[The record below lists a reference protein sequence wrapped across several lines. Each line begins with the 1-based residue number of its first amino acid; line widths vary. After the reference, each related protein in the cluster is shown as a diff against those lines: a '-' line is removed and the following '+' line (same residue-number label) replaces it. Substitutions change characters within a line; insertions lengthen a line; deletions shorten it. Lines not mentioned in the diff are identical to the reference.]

1 MEKCT
6 NFILAHGKNVI
17 NRPVWRSPSVDFS
30 SLSHKERMDGTNLR
44 VWLNASK
51 RLQIHW
57 EHWSLKIPY
66 WKQLRFGL
74 KNNPSGLLTGHRS
87 VSGFPAPYGCGW
99 CRLPSQASS
108 PGWCS
113 WVWWSQRTA
122 SWQMEHG
129 GTDHPPLFGVVW
141 RPQSKASRLCNWCPW
156 IYRGVPNAGVN
167 YLKLA
172 GEKETHIVNK
182 LNLVAGWSDPLSQE
196 YEPMV
201 ALSIRKLRWI
211 IKRIWNHHQT
221 VQDTIKQFGTQHLW
235 LSVVWGPI
243 SNRMWMAHSA
253 HLKHANV
260 LCSWKQITRCLNLN
274 SMTYILYQD
283 RIRCA
288 APMWP
293 SVAGRTSGT
302 ARLELSLLQPE
313 LAPWLEF

>member
-1 MEKCT
+1 MSLDLSWGPKCW
-6 NFILAHGKNVI
+6 G
-17 NRPVWRSPSVDFS
+17 
-30 SLSHKERMDGTNLR
+30 
-44 VWLNASK
+44 
-51 RLQIHW
+51 
-57 EHWSLKIPY
+57 
-66 WKQLRFGL
+66 
-74 KNNPSGLLTGHRS
+74 
-87 VSGFPAPYGCGW
+87 
-99 CRLPSQASS
+99 
-108 PGWCS
+108 
-113 WVWWSQRTA
+113 
-122 SWQMEHG
+122 
-129 GTDHPPLFGVVW
+129 
-141 RPQSKASRLCNWCPW
+141 
-156 IYRGVPNAGVN
+156 

-293 SVAGRTSGT
+293 SVAERTSGT